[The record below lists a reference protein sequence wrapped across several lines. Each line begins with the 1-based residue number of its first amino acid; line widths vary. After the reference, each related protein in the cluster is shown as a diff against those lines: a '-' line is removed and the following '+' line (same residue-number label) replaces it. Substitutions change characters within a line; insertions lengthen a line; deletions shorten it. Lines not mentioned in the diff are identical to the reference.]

1 MERKMHPRNKYAE
14 KPPDF
19 TLLAGLYPEFKQYVS
34 YGFNQKPRIDWTDF
48 NATRE
53 LTRSLLHHD
62 YGISWWIPDGQLC
75 PAVTNRANYI
85 HWIEDLLALSPAP
98 WHSSGEH
105 LVSGVDIGT
114 GANCIYPLLGVSL
127 HGWRF
132 VGTDITP
139 VALEWAKWNVES
151 NPHVSALIEIRSAI
165 LNGDTSV
172 DDKNIDISS
181 YDVIGPALPPQKQE
195 LVVEEPQDPDPHS
208 KELVT
213 DFPYIGPA
221 LPPQKQELMVEDLQ
235 DPDPRSKELVT
246 DSPYIGPQGPAEIDR
261 SSECSSDEEP
271 SELAVPPRNSS
282 DDTNQSSG
290 VLVGVLRDEERF
302 DFCMCNPPFFASME
316 EAGLNPRTACGGTA
330 AEMVC
335 SGGEEAFVARIIEDS
350 AQLKHVIHW
359 FTTMVGRKVT
369 LKGLS
374 AKLWALGAATVRT
387 TEFVQGRT
395 SRWGLAWSFTP
406 PAAVKKNP
414 VLNKSNHS
422 FMLEGLGRG
431 CTAVDMLQVL
441 ATQLQSLGALC
452 TVSVP
457 DFSISGF
464 LPDDVDACE
473 AVDVLGKRKR
483 ETVDETRPKV
493 VISSNN
499 TREDNSRSFKAWVFQ
514 QAPGSLLVKA
524 SLSKGSEYGG
534 TFADLFERVEQSLKQ
549 RFQFRSQ
556 K

>member
-1 MERKMHPRNKYAE
+1 MERKPHPRNKYGE
-14 KPPDF
+14 KAPDF
-19 TLLAGLYPEFKQYVS
+19 NLLAGLYPQFKEYVT
-34 YGFNQKPRIDWTDF
+34 YGSNQKPRIDWTDF

-85 HWIEDLLALSPAP
+85 HWIEDLLALAPAP
-98 WHSSGEH
+98 WRSSAEAH
-105 LVSGVDIGT
+105 LVAGVDIGT
-114 GANCIYPLLGVSL
+114 GANCIYPLLGASL

-165 LNGDTSV
+165 LDGDTTV
-172 DDKNIDISS
+172 DEEKLNISS
-181 YDVIGPALPPQKQE
+181 YDVAGPALPPPKQE
-195 LVVEEPQDPDPHS
+195 LVVEEPQDPDPLS
-208 KELVT
+208 KEV
-213 DFPYIGPA
+213 II
-221 LPPQKQELMVEDLQ
+221 
-235 DPDPRSKELVT
+235 
-246 DSPYIGPQGPAEIDR
+246 DSPDIGPQGPPKAEVDR
-261 SSECSSDEEP
+261 SPAAEP
-271 SELAVPPRNSS
+271 SELTVPSS
-282 DDTNQSSG
+282 EPGNTPADTDQRSSG
-290 VLVGVLRDEERF
+290 VLVGVVGEEERF
-302 DFCMCNPPFFASME
+302 DFCMCNPPFFSSME

-335 SGGEEAFVARIIEDS
+335 PGGEAAFVARIIEDS
-350 AQLKHVIHW
+350 VHLKHVIHW

-374 AKLWALGAATVRT
+374 AKLWALGVATVRT

-406 PAAVKKNP
+406 PNAAAKKNP
-414 VLNKSNHS
+414 ILNKSNHS

-431 CTAVDMLQVL
+431 CTAVDTLQVL
-441 ATQLQSLGALC
+441 ASQLQSLGAVC
-452 TVSVP
+452 TVTLP
-457 DFSISGF
+457 DFSISGL
-464 LPDDVDACE
+464 LPDDVGACE
-473 AVDVLGKRKR
+473 ALDVLGKRKR
-483 ETVDETRPKV
+483 EVTDETRSQV
-493 VISSNN
+493 LISS
-499 TREDNSRSFKAWVFQ
+499 TDAGKDNIRSFKAWVYQ

-524 SLSKGSEYGG
+524 SLSKGSDCGA
-534 TFADLFERVEQSLKQ
+534 TFADLFARVEQSLKQ
-549 RFQFRSQ
+549 RFQSKSQ